1 MTDAGVE
8 TLIVTAIERD
18 GRLEGPDLDLLEGMA
33 QAGRGRIIASGG
45 SALPRTCSRAR
56 SVGCAGAIVGRAMY
70 EGRIDLAAT
79 LRALGRHGRPGPAER
94 ETLGRSADRGG

>member
-18 GRLEGPDLDLLEGMA
+18 GRLEGPDLDLLERLVR
-33 QAGRGRIIASGG
+33 AGRGRIIASGG
-45 SALPRTCSRAR
+45 ISSTEDVLAAR
-56 SVGCAGAIVGRAMY
+56 SVGCVGAIVGRALY

-79 LRALGRHGRPGPAER
+79 LRALDASADPGRPNREAHGR
-94 ETLGRSADRGG
+94 